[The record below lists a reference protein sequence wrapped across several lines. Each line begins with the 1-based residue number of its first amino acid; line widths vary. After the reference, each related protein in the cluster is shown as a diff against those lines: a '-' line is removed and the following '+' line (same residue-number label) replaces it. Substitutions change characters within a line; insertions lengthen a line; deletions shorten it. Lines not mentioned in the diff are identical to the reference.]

1 MLCTSHTHAD
11 QLVSQ
16 LGFEQLGWMAMGFG
30 SRMPDTPIV
39 VTWPNDDGSITL
51 SQRQAPAHI
60 MPTVVDNPEQTATL
74 EWDNSILATNST
86 SIAFTLPLP
95 TASLNAVPLI
105 WAYSTQR
112 PSSSAVDAALVQH
125 DNMGTFTIDLT
136 QPMNALPTGTA
147 AATGTSTQVVGPTP
161 TGRPSNSGNAG
172 PDVVL
177 SASQRKIRTHGIL
190 MSVGFLV
197 LLPLGVFI
205 ARFSRTIPFLKDK
218 WFTAHWFVQFVLSG
232 PIIFAGWALGYQ
244 FAGNVHF
251 QDNHTRAGL
260 ALLILY
266 LIQLAWGTIIHFFK
280 PARKPLPPLAAD
292 ATTPDADP
300 EKHLRLPTEQ
310 SVASHLHSSASSEA
324 HTTTAGVHST
334 MGLTSQG
341 RTAMARPSARDAM
354 VPAITGRPPQN
365 YGHAILGLAIIALA
379 FYNVHEGY
387 DTEWP
392 KVFGTPI
399 IPSVYLIGL
408 TLLPRQWK
416 QETDAR
422 RALPS
427 QSQNARTPSP

>member
-1 MLCTSHTHAD
+1 NLCVNAIVDGDTVTY

-16 LGFEQLGWMAMGFG
+16 LGSEQLGWMAMGFG

-60 MPTVVDNPEQTATL
+60 MPTVVDNPAQTATL
-74 EWDNSILATNST
+74 EWDNSIYISGITEPNAPSGFQLAENST

-112 PSSSAVDAALVQH
+112 PSSSAVDATLVQH
-125 DNMGTFTIDLT
+125 TNMGTFTIDLT

-147 AATGTSTQVVGPTP
+147 VIGTSTQAAGPTP
-161 TGRPSNSGNAG
+161 TGTSSNSGSTSSDIA
-172 PDVVL
+172 L

-190 MSVGFLV
+190 MSIGFLV

-205 ARFSRTIPFLKDK
+205 ARYSRTIPFLKDK

-244 FAGNVHF
+244 FAGDVHF

-266 LIQLAWGTIIHFFK
+266 L
-280 PARKPLPPLAAD
+280 
-292 ATTPDADP
+292 
-300 EKHLRLPTEQ
+300 
-310 SVASHLHSSASSEA
+310 
-324 HTTTAGVHST
+324 
-334 MGLTSQG
+334 
-341 RTAMARPSARDAM
+341 
-354 VPAITGRPPQN
+354 
-365 YGHAILGLAIIALA
+365 
-379 FYNVHEGY
+379 
-387 DTEWP
+387 
-392 KVFGTPI
+392 
-399 IPSVYLIGL
+399 
-408 TLLPRQWK
+408 
-416 QETDAR
+416 
-422 RALPS
+422 
-427 QSQNARTPSP
+427 